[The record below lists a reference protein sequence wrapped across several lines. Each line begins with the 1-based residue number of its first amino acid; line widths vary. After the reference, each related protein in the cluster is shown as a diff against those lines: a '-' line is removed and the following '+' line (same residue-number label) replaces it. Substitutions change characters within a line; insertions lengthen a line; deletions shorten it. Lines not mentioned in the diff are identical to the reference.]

1 MPDDDQ
7 IEVLR
12 ALFTYAYEKRPSFLL
27 RLVQAIKDS
36 VDSRTPCEPIQSL
49 NIIERNNPLQVS
61 RRS

>member
-12 ALFTYAYEKRPSFLL
+12 SLFTHAYEKRPSFLL
-27 RLVQAIKDS
+27 RLVQAVKGS
-36 VDSRTPCEPIQSL
+36 VDSRTPSEHIQSL

-61 RRS
+61 RRG